1 MSSVVFSSALVGFCG
16 PRSLPVGAA
25 SLVPALVASVL
36 RSGRGVASGCAV
48 GVDQVAVSAAVAGG
62 AGGRLSV
69 FCAFGRRGLGAVPGC
84 SVPLRSLSAVVA
96 AGGSVSWWSGGG
108 PVAGVLPPVPARL
121 AARSL
126 AFVRAVAASGSGCG
140 LVAVVGGP
148 PSRALPRGGR
158 PGSWPSCGSGSW
170 ASVGAAVLLGV
181 PVVVFPCGWLGF
193 RGAASLP
200 SLPVA
205 GSWAACSSSGLW
217 SAGWSFVP
225 APSSVQASLFG
236 SAACSAVA

>member
-25 SLVPALVASVL
+25 ALVPALVASVL

-48 GVDQVAVSAAVAGG
+48 G

-126 AFVRAVAASGSGCG
+126 AFVRAVAAS
-140 LVAVVGGP
+140 
-148 PSRALPRGGR
+148 
-158 PGSWPSCGSGSW
+158 GSGSW